1 VKLEDRI
8 AVVTGAASGIGEATA
23 QLFAAEGA
31 VPVLV
36 DVDEGGLESCSA
48 RIARRGGDSLVHRAD
63 VSDSAEVTQL
73 FAHVR
78 ERFGRVDILFNNAGI
93 AVLGTVV
100 TTPEELWDRTLA
112 VNLKSVYLCC
122 REAIPLMTRGGSII
136 NTASSWGPIAANNV
150 AAYCASKAG
159 VVNLTRSIAIDFAPD
174 GIRANCLVPGTTDTP
189 MVRALLAQQPD
200 PERAAAFYERMQPI
214 RRFASPEEIA
224 RAVVFLAS
232 DDASYA
238 TGATFSI
245 DGGYGAGRV
254 AFEDE
259 EGIRA
264 PQ

>member
-1 VKLEDRI
+1 MKLEGRI
-8 AVVTGAASGIGEATA
+8 AVVTGAASGIGEASA
-23 QLFAAEGA
+23 RLLAAEGA

-36 DVDEGGLESCSA
+36 DVDPDGLAACSE
-48 RIARRGGDSLVHRAD
+48 RIAGLGRESLVVRTD
-63 VSDSAEVTQL
+63 VSDSVEVEQL
-73 FAHVR
+73 FAAVR

-100 TTPEELWDRTLA
+100 TTPEEVWDRTLA

-122 REAIPLMTRGGSII
+122 REGIPLMTRGGSIV

-159 VVNLTRSIAIDFAPD
+159 VVNLTRSIAIDFAQH
-174 GIRANCLVPGTTDTP
+174 GIRANCLVPGTTDTQ

-200 PERAAAFYERMQPI
+200 PERAAAYYERMQPI

-238 TGATFSI
+238 TGATFAI

-254 AFEDE
+254 AFED
-259 EGIRA
+259 A
-264 PQ
+264 DVDV